1 MTTKIVINKICE
13 SLKELK
19 QLTHLIISELV
30 LNNFF
35 EDIDKHLPQLK
46 HLQIEVYNNTT
57 DKAINSL
64 SKLQKLQSIKIQSNG
79 IIENIYWDIMPF
91 ITDSGLIDLI
101 NNCLQINSIEFNC
114 RPNISRQTILVLILK
129 TEHKPS

>member
-1 MTTKIVINKICE
+1 LGFFKNLDHLDLLLDYDYGESNQIRCE
-13 SLKELK
+13 PLKELK

-101 NNCLQINSIEFNC
+101 NNCLQINSI
-114 RPNISRQTILVLILK
+114 QL
-129 TEHKPS
+129 